1 MSANTKTGTQKPH
14 KPKRPPFHEEFASKI
29 IERLQEGTAPWQ
41 IPWTPGKTMLVPHNP
56 TSGTVYRG
64 MNRVHLALSGYGD
77 PRWMTLKQAND
88 NGYSILPGSK
98 ATPVVYFQFTEEKDK
113 LDKEGKPV
121 LDADGKPE
129 KEKVDL
135 DKPIVRFAHVF
146 NAEQV
151 DGIPPLQ
158 LTDKAYEWEPIEKAE
173 NILAASG
180 AIIKHNQS
188 NRAFYRRTEDAI
200 HLPPKENFDA
210 PDKYYATALH
220 ELGHWTGEESRLNR
234 EFGPFGS
241 EKYAR
246 EELRAEMAKIEEP
259 AS

>member
-1 MSANTKTGTQKPH
+1 MSANTKKPQKE
-14 KPKRPPFHEEFASKI
+14 KRPPFHEEFANKI

-41 IPWTPGKTMLVPHNP
+41 VPWTPGKTMLAPHNP
-56 TSGTVYRG
+56 ASGTVYRG
-64 MNRVHLALSGYGD
+64 MNRVHLALSGYDD

-88 NGYSILPGSK
+88 QGYSILPGSK

-129 KEKVDL
+129 KEKVEL

-173 NILAASG
+173 SSAGILAG
-180 AIIKHNQS
+180 TI
-188 NRAFYRRTEDAI
+188 
-200 HLPPKENFDA
+200 
-210 PDKYYATALH
+210 
-220 ELGHWTGEESRLNR
+220 
-234 EFGPFGS
+234 
-241 EKYAR
+241 
-246 EELRAEMAKIEEP
+246 
-259 AS
+259 